1 MRDVGRFVTTPQST
15 DVQLAVI
22 RGQLDTINTKLDSQR
37 EAANVQTRQAS
48 REAEEA
54 KRVAETVALDL
65 ERSTQA
71 LRDTFDQKLSTVRV
85 DLEGKIKEQSAKVG
99 TLLDFR
105 ARILGALALAVVV
118 EAGATALLI
127 QALK

>member
-1 MRDVGRFVTTPQST
+1 MTTPQST